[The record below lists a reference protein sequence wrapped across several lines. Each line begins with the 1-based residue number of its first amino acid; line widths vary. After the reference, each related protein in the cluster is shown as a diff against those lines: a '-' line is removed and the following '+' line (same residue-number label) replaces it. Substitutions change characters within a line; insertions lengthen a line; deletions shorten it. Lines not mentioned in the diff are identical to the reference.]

1 MRDAARGGPATAI
14 QHDTSEAAAFRRVDR
29 RLVPLLFMTWVVAQ
43 MDVLNIGFAQLQM
56 KSDLGLSDAVYGIG
70 ASIVLFTSIVFQI
83 PSNLLMARIGARLTF
98 SRIMLAWFLASTAMV
113 FVRTPAQFL
122 VLRFITGV
130 FAAGL
135 WTAILLYLT
144 YWYPSG
150 RRARV
155 LSMFVLA
162 PVLAGIIVGPIS
174 GWIISS
180 MHDVAG
186 LRGWQWMFL
195 LESLP
200 AFAVALVMVIW
211 CPDRPATAAWLT
223 PSDRAV
229 IERALSEQAP
239 ASHQGGLETF
249 RQVLRDP
256 RIYVLGL
263 VNGAASFAIYSMYF
277 FMPIMIGERGVDD
290 VLEVGLFSAIPWIVG
305 GVVMVLYARSSDRR
319 LERRWH
325 YLIASS
331 TAAAGLVLLASTSG
345 VVTGLIGITLLSTGL
360 LCTVPVFWP
369 IPAAFLS
376 STAAAG
382 GLAFVN
388 AMGDLGGASSPT
400 LLGLVRTTTGSL
412 TSIMLPVAA
421 ALVGTALLLMWKF
434 PGTPGTSSAPP
445 EPPRT

>member
-1 MRDAARGGPATAI
+1 MVASSGALRAGPSRAAI
-14 QHDTSEAAAFRRVDR
+14 EAAIYRRVDR
-29 RLVPLLFMTWVVAQ
+29 RLVPLLFLGWVVAQ

-56 KSDLGLSDAVYGIG
+56 KADLGLSDAVYGIG
-70 ASIVLFTSIVFQI
+70 ASIVLFTSILLQV

-98 SRIMLAWFLASTAMV
+98 GRIMLAWCLASAAMV

-174 GWIISS
+174 GWIMSG
-180 MHDVAG
+180 MQDVAG

-195 LESLP
+195 IESLP
-200 AFAVALVMVIW
+200 AFVMAIVMMAW
-211 CPDRPATAAWLT
+211 CTDRPATAAWLS
-223 PSDRAV
+223 PAARAV
-229 IERALSEQAP
+229 IERALAEDTP
-239 ASHQGGLETF
+239 AARQGGLQTF

-256 RIYVLGL
+256 RIYVLGV

-290 VLEVGLFSAIPWIVG
+290 VLEVGLYSAVPWLVG
-305 GVVMVLYARSSDRR
+305 GAVMVLFARSSDRR

-325 YLIASS
+325 YLAASS
-331 TAAAGLVLLASTSG
+331 TAAAGLLLLVSTDG
-345 VVTGLIGITLLSTGL
+345 VATGLIGITLLSTGL

-376 STAAAG
+376 GTAAAG
-382 GLAFVN
+382 GLALVN

-400 LLGLVRTTTGSL
+400 LLGLVRTATGTL
-412 TSIMLPVAA
+412 GPVMVPIAA
-421 ALVGTALLLMWKF
+421 ALVATALLLMWKF
-434 PGTPGTSSAPP
+434 PADALHEHRSG
-445 EPPRT
+445 

>member
-1 MRDAARGGPATAI
+1 MD
-14 QHDTSEAAAFRRVDR
+14 DTSGVLRAGLSRASIEAATYRRVDR
-29 RLVPLLFMTWVVAQ
+29 RLVPLLFVSWVVAQ

-70 ASIVLFTSIVFQI
+70 ASVVLFTSILFQV
-83 PSNLLMARIGARLTF
+83 PSNLLMSRTGARLTF
-98 SRIMLAWFLASTAMV
+98 GRIMLAWCLASAAMV
-113 FVRTPAQFL
+113 FVRTPTQFL
-122 VLRFITGV
+122 VLRCVTGV

-174 GWIISS
+174 GWIISG
-180 MHDVAG
+180 MQDVAG

-195 LESLP
+195 IESLP
-200 AFAVALVMVIW
+200 ALAMTIVMAMW
-211 CPDRPATAAWLT
+211 CTDRPATATWLS
-223 PSDRAV
+223 PSELGV
-229 IERALSEQAP
+229 IERALAEDTPVA
-239 ASHQGGLETF
+239 HQGGLRTF
-249 RQVLRDP
+249 REVLRDP

-277 FMPIMIGERGVDD
+277 FMPIMIRERGVDD
-290 VLEVGLFSAIPWIVG
+290 VLEIGLYSAIPWLMG
-305 GVVMVLYARSSDRR
+305 GAVMVLFARSSDRR

-325 YLIASS
+325 YLAACS
-331 TAAAGLVLLASTSG
+331 TAAAGLVLLVSTEG
-345 VVTGLIGITLLSTGL
+345 VATGLAGITLLSTGL

-376 STAAAG
+376 GTAAAG
-382 GLAFVN
+382 GLALVN

-400 LLGLVRTTTGSL
+400 LLGLVRTATGSL
-412 TSIMLPVAA
+412 APIMIPIAA
-421 ALVGTALLLMWKF
+421 ALVATALLLMWKF
-434 PGTPGTSSAPP
+434 PAGSLHEHRLG
-445 EPPRT
+445 